1 MSKIRVFVAAVL
13 VSIPLLSLNAAQVQ
27 LPREDVQVQMPQ
39 NAAPDLSD
47 SKPTTAAEGSCIWV
61 YWFGVWILLC

>member
-13 VSIPLLSLNAAQVQ
+13 VSIPMLSLNAAQVQ
-27 LPREDVQVQMPQ
+27 LPREDALVQMPQ

-47 SKPTTAAEGSCIWV
+47 SKPTTADGGCIWIN
-61 YWFGVWILLC
+61 WFGVWFLLC